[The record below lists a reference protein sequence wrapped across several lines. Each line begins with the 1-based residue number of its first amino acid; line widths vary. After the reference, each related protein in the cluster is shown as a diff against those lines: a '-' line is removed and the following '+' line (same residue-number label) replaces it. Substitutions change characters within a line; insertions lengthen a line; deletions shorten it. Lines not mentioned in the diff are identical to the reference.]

1 METKLETKLE
11 GTMVDG
17 RGADTTI
24 PYTAGEGYTK
34 ALALIVVDM
43 SFLRFLER
51 ATANK
56 SLQSIRQQG

>member
-1 METKLETKLE
+1 
-11 GTMVDG
+11 MVDG

-34 ALALIVVDM
+34 ALALDVVGL

-56 SLQSIRQQG
+56 ISEIHQATRLTFRQQYQLM